1 MCQAKSRAAFHQANQ
16 ATAEAEAQRLL
27 AQRDM
32 LGTGWLSWVASE
44 LYRLSPP
51 PYANMV
57 RRELARLT
65 SGANERD

>member
-1 MCQAKSRAAFHQANQ
+1 MCQAESRAEFHEVNRHR
-16 ATAEAEAQRLL
+16 TEAEARRLL
-27 AQRDM
+27 AQRDA
-32 LGTGWLSWVASE
+32 LGARWLTWVAGE

-65 SGANERD
+65 GGDDERA

>member
-1 MCQAKSRAAFHQANQ
+1 MESRAAFHQANQ
-16 ATAEAEAQRLL
+16 ATAEAEAQRLI
-27 AQRDM
+27 AQRDT
-32 LGTGWLSWVASE
+32 LGARWLSWVAGE

-65 SGANERD
+65 GGNDERA

>member
-1 MCQAKSRAAFHQANQ
+1 MESRAAFHQANQ
-16 ATAEAEAQRLL
+16 TTAEAEAQRLL
-27 AQRDM
+27 AQRDT
-32 LGTGWLSWVASE
+32 LGARWLSWVAGE

-65 SGANERD
+65 GGNDERA

>member
-1 MCQAKSRAAFHQANQ
+1 MESRAAFHQANQ

-27 AQRDM
+27 AQRDT
-32 LGTGWLSWVASE
+32 LGARWLSWVAGE

-65 SGANERD
+65 GGNDERA

>member
-1 MCQAKSRAAFHQANQ
+1 MESRAAFHQANQ

-27 AQRDM
+27 AQRDT
-32 LGTGWLSWVASE
+32 LGARWLSWVAGE

-65 SGANERD
+65 GGNDELA

>member
-1 MCQAKSRAAFHQANQ
+1 MESRAAFHQANQ

-27 AQRDM
+27 AQRVT
-32 LGTGWLSWVASE
+32 LGARWLSWVAGE

-65 SGANERD
+65 GGNDERA

>member
-1 MCQAKSRAAFHQANQ
+1 MCQADSRAAFHQANQ

-27 AQRDM
+27 AQREV
-32 LGTGWLSWVASE
+32 LGARWLAWVAGE

-65 SGANERD
+65 GGDDDPA